1 MPKVDDSIASVAGSR
16 VFSPLD
22 ANSGFW
28 QISLAEDSKES
39 TTFITLFGRYCLNQ
53 LAFGTS
59 SAPEIFSWMMAKLLR
74 GIVSVIVHMYDKL
87 IHGADIDSQRRE
99 GGTRHGV
106 GMWQARPVLTRNW
119 VCARDR
125 SQAFGKTDEHEES
138 APDPGQSTTDETTPH
153 EIWSGGKV
161 CAREPKPL
169 SRCTL
174 QDALSRI
181 RIEDPTVQDSQFE
194 EEVEEAS
201 RPRLAAS
208 NPLVV
213 DVREAQ
219 KRDPFC

>member
-1 MPKVDDSIASVAGSR
+1 MAQQNGHRSETYRRRPHLHQPDSTNKAVKREVYPMPKVDDSIASVAGSR

-106 GMWQARPVLTRNW
+106 GM
-119 VCARDR
+119 
-125 SQAFGKTDEHEES
+125 
-138 APDPGQSTTDETTPH
+138 
-153 EIWSGGKV
+153 
-161 CAREPKPL
+161 
-169 SRCTL
+169 
-174 QDALSRI
+174 
-181 RIEDPTVQDSQFE
+181 
-194 EEVEEAS
+194 
-201 RPRLAAS
+201 
-208 NPLVV
+208 
-213 DVREAQ
+213 
-219 KRDPFC
+219 